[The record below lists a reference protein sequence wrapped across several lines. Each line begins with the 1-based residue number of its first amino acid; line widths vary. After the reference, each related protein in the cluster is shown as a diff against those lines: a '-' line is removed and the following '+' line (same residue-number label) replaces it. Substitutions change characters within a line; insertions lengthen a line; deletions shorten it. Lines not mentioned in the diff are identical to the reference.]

1 MFYVISLSVSPGLE
15 VQVCVVDGV
24 GEGDIGG
31 GSLVVGRGLAAT
43 GVTAV
48 TAVVTA
54 RPRGGG
60 GPSTAAAIV
69 HVAGLGLPVCD
80 VGTEW
85 FARIYMRNVVN
96 LNYFYPTVGWVTPCI
111 KSNVSHSLLIW

>member
-54 RPRGGG
+54 GPRGGESPGVLRASTSLG
-60 GPSTAAAIV
+60 GSRSTT
-69 HVAGLGLPVCD
+69 G
-80 VGTEW
+80 
-85 FARIYMRNVVN
+85 
-96 LNYFYPTVGWVTPCI
+96 
-111 KSNVSHSLLIW
+111 

>member
-43 GVTAV
+43 GVTAAV

-54 RPRGGG
+54 GPRGGGG

-85 FARIYMRNVVN
+85 FDRIYIRNVADFKLFLPNCWVGKA
-96 LNYFYPTVGWVTPCI
+96 LN
-111 KSNVSHSLLIW
+111 